1 MALVLMWTKQQC
13 LAGPDNGGNVDQAEG
28 FNAVRVGQLTGRGV
42 MTRQLLKALDTIGNY
57 LKKIVCI
64 KAHLVTTDKKLLNL

>member
-28 FNAVRVGQLTGRGV
+28 FNAVRVGQLKGERRDDQIAIKGTGH
-42 MTRQLLKALDTIGNY
+42 Y
-57 LKKIVCI
+57 W
-64 KAHLVTTDKKLLNL
+64 